1 MEEVDAVAHPPN
13 ISDNAIAE
21 DGRAYPS
28 TERRKIEHNNKE
40 WKEYVTDIPFE
51 IPHQRPAAECEHVP
65 AKRRFPLA
73 AGEVQVTNQKSRQE
87 KRQLVEDRRTQVNIP
102 MRNNAKETG
111 SDH

>member
-28 TERRKIEHNNKE
+28 TERRKIEYNNKE

-51 IPHQRPAAECEHVP
+51 IPH
-65 AKRRFPLA
+65 
-73 AGEVQVTNQKSRQE
+73 
-87 KRQLVEDRRTQVNIP
+87 
-102 MRNNAKETG
+102 
-111 SDH
+111 